1 MLSSEMKEDG
11 GGLCVYLKGAP
22 ERILTRCSK
31 LLVNG
36 EATPFLLAMPLFFRT
51 AA

>member
-1 MLSSEMKEDG
+1 MKEDG

-36 EATPFLLAMPLFFRT
+36 EEVPFTEELRQEVS
-51 AA
+51 